1 MKLALLIAALIL
13 WGTTQASVHTS
24 KGSGADEDCNL
35 AKAMAI
41 SNALDS
47 YTQREF
53 EVSKRQVCKE
63 IHNDITCQFQKEL
76 SSQAAGTYKSL
87 LSERKRKDGDICI
100 VDVKIEIEKAR
111 VLKAKVKGKTEYYSG
126 EIFDLALVTEEPL
139 YAYVFND
146 HPDGLQTLLPPDNK
160 PLLVNGKYEF
170 SDNKKVKYQVTVY
183 HPYEQSEDTIIVLFT
198 KYKVTFK
205 PRLTKKE
212 LYDTIKSIPVFS
224 RKVVYHPVTIKRRPL

>member
-1 MKLALLIAALIL
+1 MKLAIFLSFIIM
-13 WGTTQASVHTS
+13 WGTTLADTS
-24 KGSGADEDCNL
+24 TGKGYDEDCGL

-41 SNALDS
+41 SHALDS

-53 EVSKRQVCKE
+53 EVTRRHVCKE
-63 IHNDITCQFQKEL
+63 IKNDITCEYQKEL
-76 SSQAAGTYKSL
+76 SSQVAGTYKSL
-87 LSERKRKDGDICI
+87 LSENKRKEGDICI

-111 VLKAKVKGKTEYYSG
+111 MLQASVKGKKEYYSG
-126 EIFDLALVTEEPL
+126 EIFDLALITKEPL

-146 HPDGLQTLLPPDNK
+146 HADGLQTLLPPDNK

-198 KYKVTFK
+198 KYKVSLK

-224 RKVVYHPVTIKRRPL
+224 RRVVYHTVTIKRRPL

>member
-1 MKLALLIAALIL
+1 MKLALFVSLGLL
-13 WGTTQASVHTS
+13 CSTTFADTS
-24 KGSGADEDCNL
+24 TGKGYDEDCSL
-35 AKAMAI
+35 AKAIAI

-47 YTQREF
+47 YSKREF
-53 EVSKRQVCKE
+53 EVTRRHVCKE
-63 IHNDITCQFQKEL
+63 IKNDITCEYEKNL

-87 LSERKRKDGDICI
+87 LSESKRKEGDICI

-111 VLKAKVKGKTEYYSG
+111 MLKASVKGKKEYYSG
-126 EIFDLALVTEEPL
+126 EIFDLALITEEPL
-139 YAYVFND
+139 FAYVFND
-146 HPDGLQTLLPPDNK
+146 HADGLQVLLPPDNK
-160 PLLVNGKYEF
+160 PLIVNGKYEF

-198 KYKVTFK
+198 KYKVSLK

-224 RKVVYHPVTIKRRPL
+224 RRVVYHPVIIKRRPL

>member
-1 MKLALLIAALIL
+1 MKLAIFLASLIL
-13 WGTTQASVHTS
+13 WGTTLAAETS
-24 KGSGADEDCNL
+24 RGKGYDEDCNL

-47 YTQREF
+47 YTKREF
-53 EVSKRQVCKE
+53 EVSQRHLCKE
-63 IHNDITCQFQKEL
+63 IQDDITCQYQKEL
-76 SSQAAGTYKSL
+76 SSQVAGTYKSL
-87 LSERKRKDGDICI
+87 LSEKKRKEGDICV

-111 VLKAKVKGKTEYYSG
+111 MLMASVKGKTEYYSG
-126 EIFDLALVTEEPL
+126 DIFDLALITEEPL

-146 HPDGLQTLLPPDNK
+146 HPDGLQVLLPPNNK

-170 SDNKKVKYQVTVY
+170 SDNKKIKYQVTVY
-183 HPYEQSEDTIIVLFT
+183 HPHEQSQDTIIVLFT

-205 PRLTKKE
+205 PRLSKKE

-224 RKVVYHPVTIKRRPL
+224 RRVVYHTVTIKRRPL

>member
-1 MKLALLIAALIL
+1 MKLAIFIATLLL
-13 WGTTQASVHTS
+13 WGTTFAETS
-24 KGSGADEDCNL
+24 KGQGYDEDCNL
-35 AKAMAI
+35 ARAMAI

-47 YTQREF
+47 YTRREF
-53 EVSKRQVCKE
+53 EVSQRHVCKE
-63 IHNDITCQFQKEL
+63 IQSDITCQYQKEL
-76 SSQAAGTYKSL
+76 SSQVAGTYKSI
-87 LSERKRKDGDICI
+87 LSEKKKKDGDICI
-100 VDVKIEIEKAR
+100 VDVTIEVEKAR
-111 VLKAKVKGKTEYYSG
+111 MLKASVKGKKEYYSG

-146 HPDGLQTLLPPDNK
+146 HPDGLQVLLPPDNK
-160 PLLVNGKYEF
+160 PLLVHGKYEF

-205 PRLTKKE
+205 RQLTKKE

-224 RKVVYHPVTIKRRPL
+224 RRVVYHTVTIKRRP